1 MPTHAVYDDSPTV
14 ALLYSMMYATSSV
27 TYVDEAREMGDSKAP
42 TRSAKAS
49 NRAPSIGM
57 GTVKPAAKPKNADRI
72 GGRHTAITNNL
83 KNLTSYKSWVE
94 KIRGTWQDEK

>member
-1 MPTHAVYDDSPTV
+1 
-14 ALLYSMMYATSSV
+14 MMYATSSV

-42 TRSAKAS
+42 TRSAKV
-49 NRAPSIGM
+49 NHRAPSIGM
-57 GTVKPAAKPKNADRI
+57 GTAKPAA

-94 KIRGTWQDEK
+94 KIRGAWRDEK